1 MTEMT
6 PDDLDTVA
14 KWHFAVGGLKTQS
27 DLIEL
32 AAAVRLERLKT
43 FPTRTELTSHLNS
56 PLVAGLMQHYGEDV
70 VQHELVIDAAETDD
84 PQFIPR
90 LAGLILAG
98 LRIRTGAEILCP
110 AVCDR
115 SWSDLRR
122 AAPNSCL
129 AYRVEPAMYAHKFE
143 GLTVVTADD
152 LGWVRDNL
160 KDLLALED
168 ELRFRTALEAL
179 CTYLHAAN
187 YRMMAAQLWAGIEA
201 LFDVTYEISFRL
213 PLLAALLLEKR
224 GPACRDRRTEIHELY
239 KQRSKAVHGGKISED
254 ELKDHVSKTRQLL
267 AQLLSNI
274 VTRGSLPT
282 ADEFTD
288 LTVMP

>member
-14 KWHFAVGGLKTQS
+14 RWHFAVGGLKTQS
-27 DLIEL
+27 ESMEL
-32 AAAVRLERLKT
+32 AGAVRLERLKT

-122 AAPNSCL
+122 ADPNSCL

-160 KDLLALED
+160 NGLLGLED

-224 GPACRDRRTEIHELY
+224 GPICRDRRLAIHELY
-239 KQRSKAVHGGKISED
+239 KQRSKAVHGGKISEED
-254 ELKDHVSKTRQLL
+254 LKEHVSKTRQLL
-267 AQLLSNI
+267 AQLLSKI

-282 ADEFTD
+282 SDEFTD

>member
-14 KWHFAVGGLKTQS
+14 RWHFAVGGLKTQA
-27 DLIEL
+27 DLMEL
-32 AAAVRLERLKT
+32 VAAVRLERLKT

-70 VQHELVIDAAETDD
+70 VQHELVIDAAKTDD

-122 AAPNSCL
+122 ADPNSCL

-143 GLTVVTADD
+143 ELTVVTPDD

-160 KDLLALED
+160 NGLLALED

-201 LFDVTYEISFRL
+201 LFEVTYEISFRL

-224 GPACRDRRTEIHELY
+224 GPICRDRRTAIHELY

-254 ELKDHVSKTRQLL
+254 DLKEHVSNTRQLL
-267 AQLLSNI
+267 AQLLSKI

-282 ADEFTD
+282 SEEFTD